1 MAAKKKSASPPPKGD
16 MEPFFGLQYS
26 GYWSRFQPMFH
37 PSFSTRFFHLRILF
51 RLVACTGLSVAFVSA
66 HPEDFDVVVYGGTS
80 GGITA
85 AVPCAKMGKKVA
97 LVSPTVHLGGLTT
110 SGLGWTDLKNAA
122 ILGGLSK
129 EFYHRVYLH
138 YAAQPNW
145 NSVKSMAGQH
155 MAGFDQT
162 KQLGIIFEPKVAT
175 GIYND
180 MLAETT
186 VQIFTGLL
194 DLTDGV
200 VMNGQRITSIKLE
213 DGRVF
218 TGKMFID
225 ASYEGDVMAGAGVS
239 FHVGREANSVYG
251 ETING
256 VQNPATNDVIAGLDP
271 YNVKGNPASGLLP
284 GIKASVAPNGT
295 GDGNLQAY
303 CYRMCLTNNPANR
316 VMVAKPANYQDED
329 FELVLRAVEAGQTQF
344 MKMDAMPNAKTDSN
358 NLSGVSTDYIGKNWG
373 PGWDWSTLN
382 HQERAALAAEH
393 IHWQLGLLWT
403 VQNHPRVLAKVGAN
417 GLYPGWGLAA
427 DEFTDTANFPPQLYV
442 REARRMVSDYV
453 MTTKNCA
460 GLVVAPDSV
469 GMGAYAM
476 DSHHTQ
482 RFNSNG
488 SVKNEGGVY
497 EIPPAP
503 YPISYRSLIPRVGQ
517 CENLLVSWCL
527 STSHMAFGSAR
538 MEPVFMTLG
547 QSAATAAVLAINGGI
562 SVQQVPYE
570 KLASVLRAD
579 GQVLSLTL
587 PAYGIIVDSED
598 ATGVVITG
606 GWTAGSSVASFNGAN
621 YLHDGGEGRGQKSVR
636 FTPVIPTTGNYRVSL
651 RWNANANRATNVPVA
666 IKHAG
671 GVANTTVNQQ
681 ANGAWYDLGVFSF
694 TAGTS
699 GNLLLS
705 NTGVNGYVIADAA
718 MWTRVGL
725 PPAVRVFT
733 PVPGAIRGDSVP
745 AAIVFNRD
753 GDTDA
758 PLEIFYQLSGTANPS
773 GLAPQPTGSVTI
785 PSGKR
790 EFKLS
795 LVALP
800 SGIPQGEKTLV
811 LQLSPNASYSLDG
824 NTSATIVLGEKPF
837 DSWRFARFTSAELAD
852 SSISGPFADPDGS
865 GAVNLLRF
873 FGGTEGGPRTSILAQ
888 GDILYFQFDRHR
900 AAEGLGYSI
909 EESDDLLG
917 WNPSP
922 RLILHAPVQDHGEI
936 RQIQIPVRAS
946 GPLVEGKKYF
956 RLKVLP

>member
-1 MAAKKKSASPPPKGD
+1 MFLIGYTTLRSHPRIFARLLACACLSAAS
-16 MEPFFGLQYS
+16 
-26 GYWSRFQPMFH
+26 
-37 PSFSTRFFHLRILF
+37 
-51 RLVACTGLSVAFVSA
+51 VSA
-66 HPEDFDVVVYGGTS
+66 HPEDFDLVVYGGTS

-85 AVPCAKMGKKVA
+85 AVTGANMGKKVA

-122 ILGGLSK
+122 ILGGLGN

-145 NSVKSMAGQH
+145 NTVKSMAGQH

-162 KQLGIIFEPKVAT
+162 KQRGIIFEPKVAT
-175 GIYND
+175 RIYD
-180 MLAETT
+180 EMLAETT
-186 VQIFTGLL
+186 VQIFTGMV

-200 VMNGQRITSIKLE
+200 AMNGQRITSIKLE

-218 TGKMFID
+218 RGKIFID

-239 FHVGREANSVYG
+239 FTVGREANSVYG

-256 VQNPATNDVIAGLDP
+256 VQTKETNEVVAGVSH
-271 YNVKGNPASGLLP
+271 YNVKGDPASGLLP

-303 CYRMCLTNNPANR
+303 CYRMCLTNVPANR
-316 VMVAKPANYQDED
+316 VMVAQPANYNQAD
-329 FELVLRAVEAGQTQF
+329 FELVLRAVEAGQTVF
-344 MKMDAMPNAKTDSN
+344 MKMDAMPNGKTDSN
-358 NLSGVSTDYIGKNWG
+358 NNGGVSTDYIGKNWG

-393 IHWQLGLLWT
+393 IYWQLGLLWT
-403 VQNHPRVLAKVGAN
+403 IQNHPRVLAKVGAN

-427 DEFTDTANFPPQLYV
+427 DEFTDTGNFPPQLYV

-482 RFNSNG
+482 RFNHNG

-503 YPISYRSLIPRVGQ
+503 YPISYRSLIPKVGE
-517 CENLLVSWCL
+517 CENLLVPWCL

-538 MEPVFMTLG
+538 MEPVFMTLS
-547 QSAATAAVLAINGGI
+547 QSAATAAVMAINDGT
-562 SVQQVPYE
+562 SVQQVPYD

-579 GQVLSLTL
+579 GQVLSLS
-587 PAYGIIVDSED
+587 PSADGIIVDSED
-598 ATGVVITG
+598 ATGAVITG
-606 GWTAGSSVASFNGAN
+606 DWTAAFSVPGFNGTN
-621 YLHDGGEGRGQKSVR
+621 YLHDGGVGRGQKSVR
-636 FTPVIPTTGNYRVSL
+636 FTPVIPATGNYRVSL
-651 RWNANANRATNVPVA
+651 RWNANPNRATNVPIA
-666 IKHAG
+666 ITHGG

-681 ANGAWYDLGVFSF
+681 LNGAWYNLGTFPF
-694 TAGTS
+694 TAGTT

-705 NTGVNGYVIADAA
+705 NTGVNGHVIADAV
-718 MWTRVGL
+718 MWTRVGV
-725 PPAVRVFT
+725 PAAVRVFS
-733 PVPGAIRGDSVP
+733 PVPGAIRGGSVP
-745 AAIVFNRD
+745 AALVFNRN

-758 PLEIFYQLSGTANPS
+758 PLEIFYQLSGSANPS
-773 GLAPQPTGSVTI
+773 GFAPPLTGSITI
-785 PSGKR
+785 PAGQR
-790 EFKLS
+790 EIKLS
-795 LVALP
+795 LAALSSVLP
-800 SGIPQGEKTLV
+800 ERGKTLV
-811 LQLSPNASYSLDG
+811 LQISAHAAYTLDG
-824 NTSATIVLGEKPF
+824 NSSATIVVSDKPF
-837 DSWRFARFTSAELAD
+837 DSWRLSRFSTVELAD
-852 SSISGPFADPDGS
+852 SYISSPFADPDGS

-873 FGGTEGGPRTSILAQ
+873 FSGTEGGPLTSILAQ
-888 GDILYFQFDRHR
+888 GDILYFQFERHR
-900 AAEGLGYSI
+900 AAAGLGYSI
-909 EESDDLLG
+909 EESDNLLH

-922 RLILHAPVQDHGEI
+922 RLSLHAPIQDHGDVQQI
-936 RQIQIPVRAS
+936 RIPVRSPA
-946 GPLVEGKKYF
+946 PPAEGEKFF
-956 RLKVLP
+956 RLNVVH

>member
-1 MAAKKKSASPPPKGD
+1 M
-16 MEPFFGLQYS
+16 
-26 GYWSRFQPMFH
+26 SRFSISLLLSP
-37 PSFSTRFFHLRILF
+37 RRILV
-51 RLVACTGLSVAFVSA
+51 RLFVCAGLSVAFVSA
-66 HPEDFDVVVYGGTS
+66 HPEEFDVVVYGGTS

-85 AVPCAKMGKKVA
+85 AVASARMGKRVA
-97 LVSPTVHLGGLTT
+97 LVSPTAYLGGLTT

-155 MAGFDQT
+155 MAGFDHT

-175 GIYND
+175 QIYD
-180 MLAETT
+180 EMLAETT

-200 VMNGQRITSIKLE
+200 AMNGQRITSIKLE

-239 FHVGREANSVYG
+239 FYVGREANSVYG

-256 VQNPATNDVIAGLDP
+256 VQNPATNDVVAGLDP

-284 GIKASVAPNGT
+284 GIKASIAANGT
-295 GDGNLQAY
+295 ADGNLQAY

-316 VMVAKPANYQDED
+316 VMVAQPANYADED

-344 MKMDAMPNAKTDSN
+344 MKMDGMPNAKTDSN
-358 NLSGVSTDYIGKNWG
+358 NLSGVSLDYIGKNWG

-393 IHWQLGLLWT
+393 IYWQLGLLWT
-403 VQNHPRVLAKVGAN
+403 IQNHPRVLAKVGAN

-427 DEFTDTANFPPQLYV
+427 DEFTDTGNFPPQLYV

-460 GLVVAPDSV
+460 GSVVAPDSV

-503 YPISYRSLIPRVGQ
+503 YPISYRSLVPKVGQ
-517 CENLLVSWCL
+517 CENLLVPWCL

-538 MEPVFMTLG
+538 MEPVFMTMG
-547 QSAATAAVLAINGGI
+547 QSAATAAALAINDGTT
-562 SVQQVPYE
+562 VQQVPYE
-570 KLASVLRAD
+570 KLAAVLRAD
-579 GQVLSLTL
+579 GQVLSLQ
-587 PAYGIIVDSED
+587 PEAYGIIVDSED
-598 ATGVVITG
+598 ATGAVITG
-606 GWTAGSSVASFNGAN
+606 NWTASSSVPGFNGTS

-636 FTPVIPTTGNYRVSL
+636 FTPVIPTAGSYRVSL
-651 RWNANANRATNVPVA
+651 RWNANSNRATNVPIA
-666 IKHAG
+666 ITHGG
-671 GVANTTVNQQ
+671 GVTNTTVNQQ
-681 ANGAWYDLGVFSF
+681 ANGSTWFDLGVFSF
-694 TAGTS
+694 TPGGG

-705 NTGVNGYVIADAA
+705 NTGVNGHVIADAA
-718 MWTRVGL
+718 MWTRIGQL
-725 PPAVRVFT
+725 PTVRIYS
-733 PVPGAIRGDSVP
+733 PVPGAIRGGSVP
-745 AAIVFNRD
+745 ATLVFTRE
-753 GDTDA
+753 GDAAA
-758 PLEIFYQLSGTANPS
+758 PLQVFYQLSGSAQGSAFT
-773 GLAPQPTGSVTI
+773 PQPTGSVTI
-785 PSGKR
+785 PAGKR
-790 EFKLS
+790 EFKLP
-795 LVALP
+795 LAALSSTLP
-800 SGIPQGEKTLV
+800 MGEKALV
-811 LQLSPNASYSLDG
+811 LQLSAHASYSLGG
-824 NTSATIVLGEKPF
+824 NNSATILVRDTPF
-837 DSWRFARFTSAELAD
+837 DSWRFARFNSAELAD
-852 SSISGPFADPDGS
+852 PSISGPLADPDGS

-873 FGGTEGGPRTSILAQ
+873 FSGTESWPRTSLLAQ
-888 GDILYFQFDRHR
+888 GNILYFEFDRHR
-900 AAEGLGYSI
+900 AAAGLGYDI
-909 EESDDLLG
+909 EESDDLQE

-922 RLILHAPVQDHGEI
+922 RLTMHAPTQDQGEVQK
-936 RQIQIPVRAS
+936 IQIPVRSS
-946 GPLVEGKKYF
+946 GPPAEGRKFF
-956 RLKVLP
+956 RLNVAP

>member
-1 MAAKKKSASPPPKGD
+1 
-16 MEPFFGLQYS
+16 
-26 GYWSRFQPMFH
+26 MFH
-37 PSFSTRFFHLRILF
+37 FGNPTLLFHPRILP
-51 RLVACTGLSVAFVSA
+51 RVLACAGLCAAFVSA
-66 HPEDFDVVVYGGTS
+66 HPADFDLVVYGGTS

-85 AVPCAKMGKKVA
+85 AVAGAKMGKKVA

-145 NSVKSMAGQH
+145 NSVKSMIGQH

-175 GIYND
+175 RIYSD
-180 MLAETT
+180 MLVETT
-186 VQIFTGLL
+186 VEIFTGLL
-194 DLTDGV
+194 DLNDGV
-200 VMNGQRITSIKLE
+200 AMNGQRITSIKLE

-218 TGKMFID
+218 RGKMFID

-256 VQNPATNDVIAGLDP
+256 VQNPATSDVIAGLDP
-271 YNVKGNPASGLLP
+271 YIVKGNPASGLLP
-284 GIKASVAPNGT
+284 GIKPGIAPNGT

-316 VMVAKPANYQDED
+316 VMVAQPANYHEAD

-358 NLSGVSTDYIGKNWG
+358 NLSGVSTDSIGKNWG
-373 PGWDWSTLN
+373 PGWNWSTLN
-382 HQERAALAAEH
+382 HQQRAALAAEH
-393 IHWQLGLLWT
+393 IYWQLGLLWT
-403 VQNHPRVLAKVGAN
+403 IQNHPRVLAKVGAN
-417 GLYPGWGLAA
+417 GLYAGWGLAA
-427 DEFTDTANFPPQLYV
+427 DEFTATGNFPPQLYV

-460 GLVVAPDSV
+460 GTVIAPDSV

-482 RFNSNG
+482 RFNNNG

-503 YPISYRSLIPRVGQ
+503 YPISYRSLIPKVGQ
-517 CENLLVSWCL
+517 CENLLVAWCL

-547 QSAATAAVLAINGGI
+547 QSAATAAVLAINGAI

-570 KLASVLRAD
+570 QLASVLRAD
-579 GQVLSLTL
+579 GQVLSLT
-587 PAYGIIVDSED
+587 PPVFGIIVDSED
-598 ATGVVITG
+598 VTGADITG
-606 GWTAGSSVASFNGAN
+606 NWTAASSVPGFNGAN

-651 RWNANANRATNVPVA
+651 RWNSNANRATNVPVA

-681 ANGAWYDLGVFSF
+681 SNGAWYDLGVFSF
-694 TAGTS
+694 TSGTT

-718 MWTRVGL
+718 MWMRVGV
-725 PPAVRVFT
+725 PPAVRVFS

-753 GDTDA
+753 GDADA
-758 PLEIFYQLSGTANPS
+758 PLEIFYQLSGTADPS
-773 GLAPQPTGSVTI
+773 GLAPQPTGAITI
-785 PSGKR
+785 PAGKR
-790 EFKLS
+790 EIKLS
-795 LVALP
+795 LAAL
-800 SGIPQGEKTLV
+800 SSVIPQGEKTLV
-811 LQLSPNASYSLDG
+811 LQLSPHASYSLNG
-824 NTSATIVLGEKPF
+824 NTSVSIVLGENPF
-837 DSWRFARFTSAELAD
+837 DSWRFDRFTSAELAD

-873 FGGTEGGPRTSILAQ
+873 FSGTEGGPRTSILAQ
-888 GDILYFQFDRHR
+888 GDILYFQVNRHR
-900 AAEGLGYSI
+900 AAAGMGYSI
-909 EESDDLLG
+909 EESDDLLS
-917 WNPSP
+917 WHPSQP
-922 RLILHAPVQDHGEI
+922 LPLHAPIQEHGDVQQI
-936 RQIQIPVRAS
+936 RIPVRSSAS
-946 GPLVEGKKYF
+946 LAEGKKFF
-956 RLKVLP
+956 RLNVLP

>member
-1 MAAKKKSASPPPKGD
+1 MYH
-16 MEPFFGLQYS
+16 FGNSLCL
-26 GYWSRFQPMFH
+26 FH
-37 PSFSTRFFHLRILF
+37 PRNLA
-51 RLVACTGLSVAFVSA
+51 RLLACAGLSAASVSA
-66 HPEDFDVVVYGGTS
+66 HPESFDLVVYGGTS

-85 AVPCAKMGKKVA
+85 AVAGAKMGKKVA
-97 LVSPTVHLGGLTT
+97 LVSPTAHLGGLTT

-122 ILGGLSK
+122 ILGGLSN

-155 MAGFDQT
+155 MAAFDLTAQR
-162 KQLGIIFEPKVAT
+162 GVIFEPKVAT
-175 GIYND
+175 RIYDD

-186 VQIFTGLL
+186 VEIFTGLL

-200 VMNGQRITSIKLE
+200 AMSGQRITSIKLE

-218 TGKMFID
+218 VGKMFID

-239 FHVGREANSVYG
+239 FTVGREANSVYG
-251 ETING
+251 EAING
-256 VQNPATNDVIAGLDP
+256 VQTAATNEVIAGLDP

-316 VMVAKPANYQDED
+316 VMVAQPANYNQAD
-329 FELVLRAVEAGQTQF
+329 FELVLRAVEAGQTVF
-344 MKMDAMPNAKTDSN
+344 LKMDAMPNGKTDSN
-358 NLSGVSTDYIGKNWG
+358 NNGGVSIDYIGKNWG

-382 HQERAALAAEH
+382 HQQRAALAAEH
-393 IHWQLGLLWT
+393 VYWQLGLLWT
-403 VQNHPRVLAKVGAN
+403 IQNHPRVLAKVGAN
-417 GLYPGWGLAA
+417 GLYAGWGLAA
-427 DEFTDTANFPPQLYV
+427 DEFTDNGNFPHQLYV

-482 RFNSNG
+482 RFNNNG

-503 YPISYRSLIPRVGQ
+503 YPISYRSLIPKVGE
-517 CENLLVSWCL
+517 CENLLVPWCL

-562 SVQQVPYE
+562 SVQQVPYDQ
-570 KLASVLRAD
+570 LASVLRAD
-579 GQVLSLTL
+579 GQVLSLTSQ
-587 PAYGIIVDSED
+587 ASGIIVDSED
-598 ATGVVITG
+598 TTGVVTIGSWTISSA
-606 GWTAGSSVASFNGAN
+606 TAGFNGTS
-621 YLHDGGEGRGQKSVR
+621 YLHDGNEGRGQKSVR
-636 FTPVIPTTGNYRVSL
+636 FTPVIPATGNYRVSL
-651 RWNANANRATNVPVA
+651 RWSANTNRATNVPVA
-666 IKHAG
+666 ITHGG

-681 ANGAWYDLGVFSF
+681 TNGEWYNLGVFSF
-694 TAGTS
+694 NAGTTD
-699 GNLLLS
+699 NLLLS

-718 MWTRVGL
+718 LWTRVGV
-725 PPAVRVFT
+725 PPAVRVFC
-733 PVPGAIRGDSVP
+733 PVPSAIRGDSVP
-745 AAIVFNRD
+745 AALVFNRD

-758 PLEIFYQLSGTANPS
+758 PLEIFYQLSGTADSS

-785 PSGKR
+785 PAGKR
-790 EFKLS
+790 EIKLS
-795 LVALP
+795 LTALT
-800 SGIPQGEKTLV
+800 SVLPQGEKTLV
-811 LQLSPNASYSLDG
+811 LQLSAHSSYSLGG
-824 NTSATIVLGEKPF
+824 NTTATIVVLDKPF
-837 DSWRFARFTSAELAD
+837 DSWRFARFSSAELAD
-852 SSISGPFADPDGS
+852 PSVSGPFADPDGS

-873 FGGTEGGPRTSILAQ
+873 FSGTEGMPRTSILAQ

-900 AAEGLGYSI
+900 AADGLGYFI
-909 EESDDLLG
+909 EESGDLLH

-922 RLILHAPVQDHGEI
+922 QLSLHAPVQEQGDVQQI
-936 RQIQIPVRAS
+936 RIPVRSSA
-946 GPLVEGKKYF
+946 PLAEGEKFF
-956 RLKVLP
+956 RLKVMP